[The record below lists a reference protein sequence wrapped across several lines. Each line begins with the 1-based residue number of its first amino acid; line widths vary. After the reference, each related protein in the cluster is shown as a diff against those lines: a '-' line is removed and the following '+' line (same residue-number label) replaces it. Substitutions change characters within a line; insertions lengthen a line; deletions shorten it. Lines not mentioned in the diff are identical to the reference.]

1 LLGDLEAD
9 LVAIVSS
16 VSSFCAWLSGQ
27 RRSGPRRAKRTT
39 ETIVRNLTGP
49 QALVVD
55 EREEEREQEV
65 AEDATR

>member
-1 LLGDLEAD
+1 LLGDLEED

-16 VSSFCAWLSGQ
+16 FCA
-27 RRSGPRRAKRTT
+27 RRSGPRRAKRKA

-55 EREEEREQEV
+55 EREEAREQEV